1 MSLHKTKIHI
11 GNKFIW
17 FRTRDSMR
25 GHKRRN
31 NGIFMKMDAL
41 TKLNEVLS
49 VGLNTLKEDELL
61 LLAHEVTEK

>member
-1 MSLHKTKIHI
+1 
-11 GNKFIW
+11 
-17 FRTRDSMR
+17 MR